1 MRRQPTTDNKD
12 PLIVVR
18 WIVLQ
23 QDSAAIIALRPLLD
37 ASEHIRAER
46 FRVAS
51 DRDAFIAAHAL
62 LRTTLSDF
70 TGAGHPAAWRFQ
82 TNENGKPSLDSA
94 QAPTDL
100 HFSLSHTRGLV
111 ACAVGQPYALGI
123 DAEAWRDPAPIEL
136 AARYFAPDEVR
147 LIGESAPSER
157 AATFYRLWTLKE
169 SYLKATGQ
177 GLATPLDSF
186 AFSLDPLAI
195 AVGAPD
201 SGAAWHFVEIQP
213 SPVHS
218 LALAVRSPQPVPI
231 DAAAAS
237 LEDYARCLDR
247 KR

>member
-1 MRRQPTTDNKD
+1 MR
-12 PLIVVR
+12 LV
-18 WIVLQ
+18 
-23 QDSAAIIALRPLLD
+23 S
-37 ASEHIRAER
+37 
-46 FRVAS
+46 
-51 DRDAFIAAHAL
+51 
-62 LRTTLSDF
+62 TL
-70 TGAGHPAAWRFQ
+70 
-82 TNENGKPSLDSA
+82 KP
-94 QAPTDL
+94 
-100 HFSLSHTRGLV
+100 G
-111 ACAVGQPYALGI
+111 
-123 DAEAWRDPAPIEL
+123 
-136 AARYFAPDEVR
+136 DEVR

-237 LEDYARCLDR
+237 LEDCARCLDR

>member
-12 PLIVVR
+12 PIIVVR

-37 ASEHIRAER
+37 ASEQMRAER
-46 FRVAS
+46 FRAVS

-70 TGAGHPAAWRFQ
+70 TGVERPAAWRFQ
-82 TNENGKPSLDSA
+82 TGEHGKPSLDST

-201 SGAAWHFVEIQP
+201 SGDAWHFAEIQT

-218 LALAVRSPQPVPI
+218 LALAVRSPLPVPI

-237 LEDYARCLDR
+237 LADCARCLDR